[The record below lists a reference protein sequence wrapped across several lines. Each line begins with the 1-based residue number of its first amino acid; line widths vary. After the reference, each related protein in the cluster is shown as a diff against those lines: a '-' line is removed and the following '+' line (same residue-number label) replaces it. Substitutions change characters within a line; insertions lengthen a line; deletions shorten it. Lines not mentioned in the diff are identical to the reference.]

1 MAEMATVLS
10 ALTSNGQSILVE
22 MESKGAPPSEVSD
35 QLLRIK
41 EKWDTLASRL
51 KVELD
56 KLEIEA
62 EKTIFLETAAKLVAW
77 LAEKL
82 QLEAICTTPPAKLDV
97 LRGYVETL
105 EVMFGVVGIE
115 VGSE

>member
-1 MAEMATVLS
+1 MAEEATVLS
-10 ALTSNGQSILVE
+10 VLTSNGQSILVE
-22 MESKGAPPSEVSD
+22 MESKGATPSEMCD
-35 QLLRIK
+35 QLMRIK

-51 KVELD
+51 KVQLD

-62 EKTIFLETAAKLVAW
+62 EKTIFLETATKLVAW

-82 QLEAICTTPPAKLDV
+82 QLESICVTPPAKLDV

-105 EVMFGVVGIE
+105 EVG
-115 VGSE
+115 

>member
-41 EKWDTLASRL
+41 EKWDILASRL

-82 QLEAICTTPPAKLDV
+82 QLEAICATPPAKLDG

-105 EVMFGVVGIE
+105 EVMYG
-115 VGSE
+115 